1 MLGSTAVEARYDP
14 TNMLPGQ
21 TLPLEAVEVVA
32 SRAMIHRQ
40 AGQPQNASH
49 WESKCRRA
57 LMFNYN
63 AAGPSRTRGPA
74 LKSSLWIQDTLLCQR
89 RGSRNNYEAYR
100 DE

>member
-1 MLGSTAVEARYDP
+1 MLEASAVEARYDP

-57 LMFNYN
+57 MMFTYN
-63 AAGPSRTRGPA
+63 AAGPSRIRASMPKA
-74 LKSSLWIQDTLLCQR
+74 S
-89 RGSRNNYEAYR
+89 
-100 DE
+100 